1 MTNADSAVSHEIN
14 IMIQSAWYTLYY
26 QCQIF

>member
-1 MTNADSAVSHEIN
+1 MTNVDSAFSREIN

-26 QCQIF
+26 QRRIF